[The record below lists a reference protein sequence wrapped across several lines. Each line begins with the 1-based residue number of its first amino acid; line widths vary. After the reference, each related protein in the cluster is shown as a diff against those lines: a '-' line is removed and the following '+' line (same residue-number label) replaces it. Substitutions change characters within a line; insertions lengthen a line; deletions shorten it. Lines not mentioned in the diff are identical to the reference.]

1 MKYSG
6 LSQVKVL
13 LIENIFCC
21 YLNVCIAFCL
31 KCFFYFYG
39 DMFLRN
45 KQKRHINPELLDTT
59 YLNNFNFQIL
69 QIFANFNNRRNLVSM
84 KLVIRGHS
92 FNASQNFP
100 KNKHFLPMI
109 RTRTYVSW
117 SKK

>member
-1 MKYSG
+1 MFALRSA
-6 LSQVKVL
+6 S
-13 LIENIFCC
+13 
-21 YLNVCIAFCL
+21 NV
-31 KCFFYFYG
+31 FFYFYG

-59 YLNNFNFQIL
+59 YLSNLNFQIL

-92 FNASQNFP
+92 FNTSQNFP
-100 KNKHFLPMI
+100 KNKHFLPKI

-117 SKK
+117 SKKC